1 MTSKHASQ
9 LESENPAPDTGA
21 GFFMRLSRLRRK
33 SRRVLAIIFPQWL
46 KTLFAT
52 FVWLGVM
59 VPWVSVTTIYAQ
71 FGSGVMTGVGMA
83 LFAGIAGHVWPTRTP
98 PWRTVVIV
106 ALFTAWLGSTL
117 LLAGLGAYGLTI
129 TGLAGSLLI
138 LMRINENGRKV
149 VRALLRRPLATKV

>member
-1 MTSKHASQ
+1 MTK
-9 LESENPAPDTGA
+9 NPAPDTGA
-21 GFFMRLSRLRRK
+21 GFFLTLRRLRRK
-33 SRRVLAIIFPQWL
+33 SRRALAIFFPQWL
-46 KTLFAT
+46 KTLIVT

-71 FGSGVMTGVGMA
+71 FGSGVMAGVGMA

-98 PWRTVVIV
+98 PWRTVAIV

-117 LLAGLGAYGLTI
+117 LLAGLGAYALTI

-149 VRALLRRPLATKV
+149 YRALLRRPLATKV

>member
-1 MTSKHASQ
+1 MTSQPAQKASNK
-9 LESENPAPDTGA
+9 NPAPKSGA
-21 GFFMRLSRLRRK
+21 GFFVSLSRISRK
-33 SRRVLAIIFPQWL
+33 AARATGFIFPQWL
-46 KTLFAT
+46 RTLIAT
-52 FVWLGVM
+52 FVWLGLM
-59 VPWVSVTTIYAQ
+59 VPWVSVTTIYTQ
-71 FGSGVMTGVGMA
+71 FGSGVMAGVGMA

-129 TGLAGSLLI
+129 TGLAGCLVI

-149 VRALLRRPLATKV
+149 IRALLRRPLATKV